1 MDFYRYSN
9 NTRYIFMKTFKQFI
23 EGKYTVNPQVSFI
36 KGSSGK
42 LIKFTHPLDL
52 RSVEDKMSRYPFKR

>member
-1 MDFYRYSN
+1 
-9 NTRYIFMKTFKQFI
+9 MKTFKQFL

-52 RSVEDKMSRYPFKR
+52 RSVEDKMKRYPFKR